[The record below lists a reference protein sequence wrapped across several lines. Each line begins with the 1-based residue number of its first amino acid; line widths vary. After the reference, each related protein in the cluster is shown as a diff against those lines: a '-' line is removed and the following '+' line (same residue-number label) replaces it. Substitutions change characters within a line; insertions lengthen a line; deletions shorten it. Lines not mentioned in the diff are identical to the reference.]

1 MNSIRDFLK
10 PLPPLFIIFLV
21 LSFAGCGGNDL
32 LDERGDR
39 YILDLTISDGD
50 QEPTADIDVVRATDC
65 DGDGTADDPEDN
77 YTNVYGTISVTV
89 ATNVSGLELLG
100 YTVTFIPLD
109 SPTSTGG
116 YLTPPALQQ
125 KVTQISSFFPGTG
138 ATATEQV
145 LIMTVSQKDIVAAA
159 LTPTCQTLLYQIIV
173 DVRFKEVEGEEEI
186 TKTFYEDVW
195 MFNVNRC

>member
-1 MNSIRDFLK
+1 MKLIRDFLK
-10 PLPPLFIIFLV
+10 PLPPLFIILIV

-39 YILDLTISDGD
+39 YILGLTISDGD
-50 QEPTADIDVVRATDC
+50 EEPTSDIDVVRATDC
-65 DGDGTADDPEDN
+65 TGDGTGEPEDN

-89 ATNVSGLELLG
+89 DTNVSGLELLG

-109 SPTSTGG
+109 SPTSIPGV
-116 YLTPPALQQ
+116 YLTPPALQP
-125 KVTQISSFFPGTG
+125 KVTQISSFFPPTGT
-138 ATATEQV
+138 TATQQV
-145 LIMTVSQKDIVAAA
+145 LIMTVSQKEIVAAG